1 MAIRLD
7 LFKEV
12 MAMAFDTVRTNKM
25 RSGLTVLG
33 IVIGITAIVGM
44 TSLIMGFDQSMRDLF
59 ATIGPN
65 TIFIQRFGITDFANG
80 AEIRELLKRPNLT
93 LSDARAL
100 EQQATTLQY
109 VDVELGAGPGPA
121 TMRKVFFHDLKT
133 KTLIVFGTGENF
145 AEGTRIP
152 FLSGR
157 YFTGTDVQY
166 RKNVCVLGNT
176 AYKLLFEPTGTDPIG
191 KM

>member
-1 MAIRLD
+1 MAAPRLD

-12 MAMAFDTVRTNKM
+12 IAMAFDTVRTNKM

-44 TSLIMGFDQSMRDLF
+44 TSLIMGFDRSMRDLF

-80 AEIRELLKRPNLT
+80 AEIRDLLKRPNLT
-93 LSDARAL
+93 VSDARAI

-109 VDVELGAGPGPA
+109 VDIELGAGVGPA
-121 TMRKVFFHDLKT
+121 TQR
-133 KTLIVFGTGENF
+133 TGSAPWPAGSSERRRP
-145 AEGTRIP
+145 ATTSWSWSPRWATP
-152 FLSGR
+152 PTTSWRWPGR
-157 YFTGTDVQY
+157 S
-166 RKNVCVLGNT
+166 RP
-176 AYKLLFEPTGTDPIG
+176 APTPASWTCS
-191 KM
+191 